1 MRQLYI
7 LLIIFLFLSCGK
19 EKSYKYKINIY
30 TIINKQIGDTKKME
44 KETIKALNDSI
55 AYFKAVQN
63 FVITRIIYDKTNKE
77 NIEKGTPIFFSL
89 FDFELID
96 NKGNDISKMN
106 FSNKEAIQRNA
117 LNFFNLKDSMLYYDI
132 LKDLKK

>member
-89 FDFELID
+89 VDFELID